1 MPRIRTIDKG
11 YQEYRETDPNTS
23 LTKTALRRII
33 ITHKIPSFMVGGK
46 YLFDLDMLETYLRGS
61 IPKEE
66 PAPGIRRVEL

>member
-23 LTKTALRRII
+23 LTKTALRRLI

-46 YLFDLDMLETYLRGS
+46 YLFDLDVLEAYLQGS
-61 IPKEE
+61 IPRQET
-66 PAPGIRRVEL
+66 APGIREIKL